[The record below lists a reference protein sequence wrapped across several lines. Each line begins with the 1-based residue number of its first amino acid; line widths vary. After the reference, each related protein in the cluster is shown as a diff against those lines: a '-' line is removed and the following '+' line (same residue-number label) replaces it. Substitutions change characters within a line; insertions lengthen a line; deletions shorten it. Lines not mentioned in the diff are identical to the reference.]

1 MNDLTRMQCSEEIVV
16 LGILRVVEEIMLRK
30 PDDKIVINSLL
41 PMIDYRS
48 EDVKMADVVD
58 FKTNPDNSMKKNM
71 EIEKAVKG
79 FVGQKGAQAKSPDS
93 SGGNWKFVKGEKGK
107 ENNGGRN
114 LGRMKK
120 RKQKWAKIDG
130 AMEGDN
136 LKKAMERRKKALDRN
151 DKKLRNKRFS
161 DNEKFHPRKPLS
173 PFLPFLKKKALP
185 PVWPA
190 VHLINEKLKEFAD
203 KHESVTFFDATSIF
217 AEDVGGGRHHLDND
231 LISPRGHP
239 SELGFAVWEGRIMG
253 RLDKMFKEMTPP
265 PPVPADPDEGDND
278 DDLIEGTSDSDANSM
293 NGKEHVSVGKIAVEP
308 AEPMKIPRDIT
319 SDVDAEEA
327 EDNDVKE
334 KEEEIDDDE
343 SDEKIDSKTDKEDKK
358 VIKEVSAEESADD
371 EEEEKTI
378 DSKAAKEGKKV
389 TKEVSAEESADD
401 EEEEKKI
408 DSKAAKEDEKLPDK
422 ATEEVEEEE
431 EEEEDEEEKK
441 IDSKAAK
448 EETKKVNVEEDDGD
462 EEEEE

>member
-30 PDDKIVINSLL
+30 PDALIVINSLL

-58 FKTNPDNSMKKNM
+58 FKADPDNSMKKNM

-93 SGGNWKFVKGEKGK
+93 SGGSWKFVKGEKGK

-114 LGRMKK
+114 LGVMKK
-120 RKQKWAKIDG
+120 NKQKWAKIDE
-130 AMEGDN
+130 AMEGPN
-136 LKKAMERRKKALDRN
+136 LKKAMERRKKALDRH

-161 DNEKFHPRKPLS
+161 DNEKFHPKKPLS
-173 PFLPFLKKKALP
+173 PFVPFLKKKALP

-190 VHLINEKLKEFAD
+190 VHLINMKIKEFAD

-217 AEDVGGGRHHLDND
+217 AQDVGGGRHHLDND

-265 PPVPADPDEGDND
+265 PPVPAVDVDDDPDEGDND
-278 DDLIEGTSDSDANSM
+278 DDLIEDTSETDTNSM
-293 NGKEHVSVGKIAVEP
+293 KGTEHVSVGKIAVEP
-308 AEPMKIPRDIT
+308 AEPLKLPRDT
-319 SDVDAEEA
+319 ASDVDAEEA

-343 SDEKIDSKTDKEDKK
+343 SHKKIDTKADKED
-358 VIKEVSAEESADD
+358 
-371 EEEEKTI
+371 
-378 DSKAAKEGKKV
+378 KKV

-401 EEEEKKI
+401 EKEEKKIDSKADKEGKKVTKDAPIEEDADDEDEEKKI
-408 DSKAAKEDEKLPDK
+408 DSKAAKEDKEVTDK
-422 ATEEVEEEE
+422 ATEE
-431 EEEEDEEEKK
+431 EDDDDDEDEKK
-441 IDSKAAK
+441 IDGKAAK
-448 EETKKVNVEEDDGD
+448 EEPKKVDIEEDDD